1 MRELNNLLASF
12 TLLTR
17 LPFWRLKQV
26 PQESFSRVVDYWS
39 LVGWLTGGVTAAV
52 IWLSD
57 GILPPATAVAL
68 ALAVRVLLTGAL
80 HEDGLGDFFDG
91 FGGGRGRERTLAIM
105 KDSHIG
111 SYGVLGLIL
120 YFLTLCSLL
129 AALPPAEAAVA
140 VLAGDPL
147 AKWAASQ
154 QVNLLP
160 YARTAAESK
169 VGVVYRR
176 MSPVAWCVSA
186 VAGWLPAA
194 LWLPAE
200 WWGAVLFPVGAMA
213 LLVGMVRR
221 RIGGYTGD
229 CCGALFLL
237 CEWSF
242 YLGICLMR

>member
-17 LPFWRLKQV
+17 LPFWRLKPV
-26 PQESFSRVVDYWS
+26 PKESFAHVVDYWP
-39 LVGWLTGGVTAAV
+39 LVGWLTGGVAAAV
-52 IWLSD
+52 IWCA
-57 GILPPATAVAL
+57 GGVLPKMTAVVL
-68 ALAVRVLLTGAL
+68 ALSVRVLLTGAL
-80 HEDGLGDFFDG
+80 HEDGLADFFDG
-91 FGGGRGRERTLAIM
+91 FGGGRDRERTLAIM
-105 KDSHIG
+105 KDSRIG

-120 YFLTLCSLL
+120 YYLSLVSLL
-129 AALPPAEAAVA
+129 SSLAPAQAAVA

-147 AKWAASQ
+147 AKWIASQ

-186 VAGWLPAA
+186 AAGLLPVV
-194 LWLPAE
+194 LWLPSE
-200 WWGAVLFPVGAMA
+200 WWGAVLFPVFMLVLLAAM
-213 LLVGMVRR
+213 MRR

-229 CCGALFLL
+229 CCGAVFLL
-237 CEWSF
+237 CEWAF
-242 YLGICLMR
+242 YLGIRIVE

>member
-26 PQESFSRVVDYWS
+26 PQESFAHVVDYWPV
-39 LVGWLTGGVTAAV
+39 VGWLTGGAAAAVVWCAGGVLPEVTAV
-52 IWLSD
+52 
-57 GILPPATAVAL
+57 VL

-80 HEDGLGDFFDG
+80 HEDGLADFFDG
-91 FGGGRGRERTLAIM
+91 FGGGRDRERTLAIM

-120 YFLTLCSLL
+120 YYLAIVSLL
-129 AALPPAEAAVA
+129 SSLTPAAAAAALVT
-140 VLAGDPL
+140 GDPL
-147 AKWAASQ
+147 AKWIASQ

-160 YARTAAESK
+160 YARTARDSK

-176 MSPVAWCVSA
+176 MSPIAWCVSA
-186 VAGWLPAA
+186 AAGLLPAV
-194 LWLPAE
+194 LWLRSE
-200 WWGAVLFPVGAMA
+200 LWGAVLFPLIVLV
-213 LLVGMVRR
+213 LLVAMMRR

-229 CCGALFLL
+229 CCGAVFLL
-237 CEWSF
+237 CELSF
-242 YLGICLMR
+242 YLGIRIVG